1 MGFGEL
7 KNYLLQRR
15 MDGDKT
21 RKRERERL
29 GYVSKHTVIIFNTHS
44 SVVMYCFARVIL
56 GSVGG

>member
-1 MGFGEL
+1 MICCREGWTEI
-7 KNYLLQRR
+7 KRE
-15 MDGDKT
+15 
-21 RKRERERL
+21 RERERL